1 MQMTIHSGNFWSRAT
16 GCILSAPLFVS
27 SVPIAVAAWLLAGVP
42 CVALECPTPQP
53 AGAPGAIQET
63 PAQIDELMQVL
74 ASGDLDSGDLGIK
87 VQVLVRALRS
97 RHPKAPSGEL
107 VNYVV
112 TAYCPIVNG
121 LIGLTDGEKQ
131 ARIDSVASQAV
142 EAAY

>member
-1 MQMTIHSGNFWSRAT
+1 MQMTLPLGNFRSSVT
-16 GCILSAPLFVS
+16 GRIFNAPLFVS
-27 SVPIAVAAWLLAGVP
+27 SVPIAVAAWLLAGAP

-63 PAQIDELMQVL
+63 PAQIDELAQVL
-74 ASGDLDSGDLGIK
+74 SSGDLDTGDLGIK

-97 RHPKAPSGEL
+97 RHPKVPSGEL

-112 TAYCPIVNG
+112 TVYCPIVNG
-121 LIGLTDGEKQ
+121 LIGLTDDEKR
-131 ARIDSVASQAV
+131 ARIDAVASQAV